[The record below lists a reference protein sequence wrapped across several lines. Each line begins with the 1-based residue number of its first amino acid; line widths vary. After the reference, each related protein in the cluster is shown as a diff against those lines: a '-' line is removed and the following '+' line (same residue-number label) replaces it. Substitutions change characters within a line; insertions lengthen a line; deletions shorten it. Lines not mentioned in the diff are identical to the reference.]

1 MDIEIAKAVTVFR
14 NSPELADEQIYQALV
29 NEGFERR
36 LAARLVEFLPSA
48 YCRAILEHTGW
59 LAEVLNLRPRTIYYI
74 KGRSSRTWCSHPQF
88 THGLKDGPETEPT
101 LPTSRKPWWQFWS

>member
-1 MDIEIAKAVTVFR
+1 MDVEIAKAVTVFR

-48 YCRAILEHTGW
+48 YCRAIVEHTG
-59 LAEVLNLRPRTIYYI
+59 ARFPATFQRH
-74 KGRSSRTWCSHPQF
+74 R
-88 THGLKDGPETEPT
+88 KDGTISPQIP
-101 LPTSRKPWWQFWS
+101 LK